1 MNCPLHL
8 KLGFS
13 QCDVAKMILLELG
26 IPTPLFCD
34 NAKTKKPRFL
44 KIQLRFYAY
53 FPRYHPP
60 CMQRVSSYRYMYYQH
75 YFSTSM
81 LTLESYIFQKLSV
94 QTPYFTS
101 ISNCFLQN
109 TIGSLMQLLLFV
121 AGFGT
126 LVAVNIELSANCL
139 QLNWYLVYLSV
150 QKVLVD
156 TSQYD
161 LLESKH
167 GMIFAENLCITSAD
181 SDNFRICRN

>member
-1 MNCPLHL
+1 
-8 KLGFS
+8 
-13 QCDVAKMILLELG
+13 
-26 IPTPLFCD
+26 
-34 NAKTKKPRFL
+34 
-44 KIQLRFYAY
+44 
-53 FPRYHPP
+53 
-60 CMQRVSSYRYMYYQH
+60 
-75 YFSTSM
+75 M
-81 LTLESYIFQKLSV
+81 LTPESYIFQKLSV

-126 LVAVNIELSANCL
+126 LVAVNIELSAKVL
-139 QLNWYLVYLSV
+139 RLNWYIVYLSV

-181 SDNFRICRN
+181 SDNFRN